1 MKTKFMAIALVAV
14 LALSFVALAGESD
27 AEPEFGKLPE
37 LGSFDDMGGGSITV
51 YLNNTDDESAVTVTV
66 QIRESGTEN
75 VLGSSDVELQPGATD
90 VACTISFGYQ
100 SSGEKVVDI
109 CLLSGDSVVATQAG
123 IPIQVNHSMWKDS
136 LTYIIIIVA
145 IIIIVVIAY
154 LYMRNA
160 PKRKADKMDSRTF
173 TEMEE
178 ARKQRKSAPSGPT
191 KYEGSGSKKRK

>member
-1 MKTKFMAIALVAV
+1 MKTKFLAIALVAV
-14 LALSFVALAGESD
+14 LALSFAALADDSD
-27 AEPEFGKLPE
+27 AEAGFGKLPE
-37 LGSFDDMGGGSITV
+37 LGSFDDMGSGSITV
-51 YLNNTDDESAVTVTV
+51 YLNNSDADESVTVTV

-75 VLGSSDVELQPGATD
+75 VLGSSDVTLEPSASD
-90 VACTISFGYQ
+90 VACTVSFGYQ
-100 SSGEKVVDI
+100 SSGEKIVDI
-109 CLLSGDSVVATQAG
+109 CIISGGSIVATEAS
-123 IPIQVNHSMWKDS
+123 IPIQVNHSLWKDS

-145 IIIIVVIAY
+145 IVIIVVIAY